1 MRKLLNPLSI
11 FAILWSCFQIYVVYG
26 TPLDLMVA
34 VPIHVMFA
42 AVLVFLSKPLIK
54 NPDSRYYSSAR
65 WLDIASV
72 LACIGIAAYFYM
84 EQGRITTRIA
94 GVDPVTPGDFVV
106 GVLTVILVVEAT
118 RRLLGRGLTF
128 VILAF
133 LVYQFS
139 GTAMRGI
146 PGISAV
152 AHGGELTASFFRRFL
167 ELQTLQNEGI
177 FGIPSIVSYT
187 QVMYFLLFG
196 AFLETFGGGKLFI
209 DLATLLVGRFRG
221 GMAKVA
227 VIGST
232 MFGAIS
238 GSATANAA
246 IVGNFTIPAMRKSGL
261 SAEEAA
267 AVEAAASTGGQI
279 MPPVMGAAAFL
290 IAQFMGE
297 SYRNIA
303 IAAIIPALLYYA
315 ALFFVIDS
323 SAKKHNI
330 KGVSAAELN
339 ITWRST
345 FLRLYLFIP
354 VVSLVYDIFAG
365 RSLSS
370 STLRA
375 VALTIILAYLTRLYE
390 KTRNGQGFF
399 RSVGTTARDIVVD
412 SILALESGGRAA
424 VTVAIPCAGAG
435 IIVGVASMTNLGL
448 TFGGFMLTISG
459 GYLIPSLLIVM
470 VMVII
475 MGMGMPTTAAYIMG
489 SILAVPA
496 LQILD
501 LPLISIHFFV
511 LYFAVLSMV
520 TPPVALAT
528 FVAAGIAGADVW
540 KTGWLA
546 LRNSFAGFLVAFA
559 LVRSPALLLEGPVH
573 IIILHSLVTLASCYI
588 MAVCFSGFWRTHNSK
603 VENVLMLSIGIS
615 FLSFDAVYVGIG
627 LAILAIVWLSQG
639 VRIRKLA

>member
-1 MRKLLNPLSI
+1 MKKYFNPLSI

-26 TPLDLMVA
+26 MPLSLMVA

-42 AVLVFLSKPLIK
+42 AILVFISKPLIK
-54 NPDSRYYSSAR
+54 SRDARHYSSAR
-65 WLDIASV
+65 LLDVASV
-72 LACIGIAAYFYM
+72 LACIAIALYFYL

-94 GVDPVTPGDFVV
+94 GVDPVMTSDFVV
-106 GVLTVILVVEAT
+106 GILTVILVVEAT
-118 RRLLGRGLTF
+118 RRLLGRGLTI

-133 LVYQFS
+133 LVYQFM
-139 GTAMRGI
+139 GTSMRGL
-146 PGISAV
+146 PGIGAL
-152 AHGGELTASFFRRFL
+152 AHGGGLTASFFRRFL

-279 MPPVMGAAAFL
+279 IPPVMGAAAFL

-303 IAAIIPALLYYA
+303 ISAIIPALLYYA
-315 ALFFVIDS
+315 ALFFVIDNN
-323 SAKKHNI
+323 AKKFNI

-339 ITWRST
+339 VTWKST

-354 VVSLVYDIFAG
+354 VVSLVYDIFVG
-365 RSLSS
+365 RSLST

-375 VALTIILAYLTRLYE
+375 VVLTIILGYLTRLYG
-390 KTRNGQGFF
+390 KVRGGQGVF
-399 RSVGTTARDIVVD
+399 SSIGAAAREIIGD
-412 SILALESGGRAA
+412 SISALESGGKAS

-435 IIVGVASMTNLGL
+435 IIVGIATMTNLGL
-448 TFGGFMLTISG
+448 TFGGFMLAISG
-459 GYLIPSLLIVM
+459 GYLVPSLLIVM

-496 LQILD
+496 LQSLD

-540 KTGWLA
+540 KTGWIA
-546 LRNSFAGFLVAFA
+546 LRNSFAGFFVAFA

-573 IIILHSLVTLASCYI
+573 IIVLHSLVTLASCYI
-588 MAVCFSGFWRTHNSK
+588 MAACLVGFWRTRNSRLD
-603 VENVLMLSIGIS
+603 NILMFAIAVS
-615 FLSFDAVYVGIG
+615 FLSFDVVYVGVG
-627 LAILAIVWLSQG
+627 LAILAIVWLGQG

>member
-1 MRKLLNPLSI
+1 MKKLLNPLSI

-42 AVLVFLSKPLIK
+42 AILVFINKPLVA
-54 NPDSRYYSSAR
+54 NHESGCYTSAR
-65 WLDIASV
+65 LLDLASV
-72 LACIGIAAYFYM
+72 LACISIAAYFYI

-94 GVDPVTPGDFVV
+94 GVDPVTAGDLAI
-106 GVLTVILVVEAT
+106 GILTVVLVIEAT
-118 RRLLGRGLTF
+118 RRLLGKGLTI
-128 VILAF
+128 VILGF
-133 LVYQFS
+133 LVYQFA
-139 GTAMRGI
+139 GTAMRGF
-146 PGISAV
+146 PGIGAI
-152 AHGGELTASFFRRFL
+152 AHGGEPTASFFRRFI
-167 ELQTLQNEGI
+167 ELQTLQNEGV

-209 DLATLLVGRFRG
+209 DLATLMVGRFRG

-261 SAEEAA
+261 SREESA

-303 IAAIIPALLYYA
+303 ISAIIPALLYYA
-315 ALFFVIDS
+315 ALFFVIDNN
-323 SAKKHNI
+323 AKKFNI
-330 KGVSAAELN
+330 QGVPASELN
-339 ITWRST
+339 ITWKST

-354 VVSLVYDIFAG
+354 VAFLVHDIFVG
-365 RSLSS
+365 RSLST

-375 VALTIILAYLTRLYE
+375 VAITILLAYITRVYE
-390 KTRNGQGFF
+390 KFRNGRGLLD
-399 RSVGTTARDIVVD
+399 SADLAAREVIRD
-412 SILALESGGRAA
+412 SIFALESGGRAS

-435 IIVGVASMTNLGL
+435 IIVGIATMTNLGL
-448 TFGGFMLTISG
+448 TFGGFMLAISG

-470 VMVII
+470 LMVII

-496 LQILD
+496 LQSLD

-520 TPPVALAT
+520 TPPVALAA

-546 LRNSFAGFLVAFA
+546 LRNSFAGFFVAFA
-559 LVRSPALLLEGPVH
+559 LIRSPALLLEGPVL
-573 IIILHSLVTLASCYI
+573 IIILHSLVTLGSCYI
-588 MAVCFSGFWRTHNSK
+588 MAACLTGFWRTHTSRL
-603 VENVLMLSIGIS
+603 EGVLMFSIAIS
-615 FLSFDAVYVGIG
+615 FLSFDALYVGIG

-639 VRIRKLA
+639 VRMRKAA